1 MQADDLDA
9 ILAPDYL
16 DHLTDRPL
24 DEIRAM
30 RSHCVRAGDTLS
42 YVRRLIHGRIDILEA
57 ERMRRVEGGD
67 PDDLSDLVSRLA
79 EALGEGGR
87 PEGPG
92 RLPQR
97 IEPPDHDPSFTAELD
112 EIVDAVAGQLP
123 DMSGPELEHV
133 LGDLRELERSVSGRR
148 RAIHDRVDAL
158 QAELTRRYRTG
169 EASVDSLL
177 G

>member
-1 MQADDLDA
+1 MHADDIDV

-16 DHLTDRPL
+16 DHLAECPL
-24 DEIRAM
+24 DEVRAK
-30 RSHCVRAGDTLS
+30 RAHCVRAGDTLS

-67 PDDLSDLVSRLA
+67 PGDLSELVGRLA

-87 PEGPG
+87 PHGPG

-97 IEPPDHDPSFTAELD
+97 VAPPDHDPSFTAELD

-123 DMSGPELEHV
+123 DMSEPELEHV

-148 RAIHDRVDAL
+148 RAVHDRVDAL

-169 EASVDSLL
+169 EATVDSLL